1 MDVAARTIARGGGLA
16 GLFATA
22 CAVELISEWTP
33 LARRSLSFPPRSIA
47 PKLSKPLRPQPLSK
61 GYENDGTRLRP
72 LVGRPNLEHVF
83 NERDSGK
90 RKAAIADLYVEEPVM
105 YEPTA
110 IVRGRN
116 EIARI
121 AGELLERFGPTF
133 TFVPDGIAVGHHDIG
148 CLHWHAG
155 PKDGPVAVTGMDVA
169 EIVEGRISRLWV
181 MLNPSS

>member
-1 MDVAARTIARGGGLA
+1 MT
-16 GLFATA
+16 
-22 CAVELISEWTP
+22 ELDYDH
-33 LARRSLSFPPRSIA
+33 LL
-47 PKLSKPLRPQPLSK
+47 
-61 GYENDGTRLRP
+61 
-72 LVGRPNLEHVF
+72 RPNLEHVF